1 EFSSLFSSENPKKVV
16 QSSIPHQK
24 FSLRKYQAECIN
36 ECISNLEQGVRRQA
50 VIFSN
55 LIEKVP
61 AWNPKANKVLILA
74 HREELLYQAK
84 RQISNFNP
92 SLKVEIDQGK
102 VFANIAADVIIASVQ
117 TLGKKNSA
125 RLDRYDPYLFKCI
138 IIDEAHHSAAK
149 TYRNIVEHFIPKEKE
164 EGYVGPVIWGCSATL
179 TRTDGLALNTV
190 FDRIVYQKT
199 FLEMFKEKWLS
210 EIEAV
215 VVKTVVSLD
224 NVKMSRGDF
233 EMKSLTDSINIK
245 ERNELIVDKYL
256 ELANNPSEEV
266 RRSTLVFATNVDH
279 VIQLNAAFRNRG
291 IDSRYIVGT
300 SNASDRVMLIE
311 GFKKHYFPVLIN
323 CGILTEGTDIPNID
337 CIIMARPTKSH
348 VLFQQMIGRGVRLFK
363 HKKNCLI
370 IDFADSFVHR
380 PKLMSLTTLLGLDPD
395 SIEEKFT
402 LKKQNVT
409 DILQEIEDN
418 EKTAR
423 ELAKKEEENFNLEA
437 LTKKLY
443 DPYAIFKI
451 RLSEIK
457 KNYHLYK
464 NYPSNLYADIFTCGD
479 HRLINLSN
487 LSWVSH
493 SKDKFVLSTQS
504 LVFFI
509 EATKPAVL
517 GSEQKNFN
525 KDKPDSLLNDKED
538 DNSETGSSYIAYYRI
553 IRRFSTLSP
562 KGGGDRSF
570 SKNITIPLTSNSLEQ
585 AFRGTDNFIL
595 SKLGYTSYKL
605 CFRNQVWR
613 QAQPSEK
620 QLNYLSKLGI
630 PHNLVNA
637 HLRKSA
643 NMPNKL
649 KKSKNIIRDADRTFK
664 ELNTQPSSSYET
676 ILPTS
681 SDFNSIHN
689 NSSKKTSDKN
699 ILFNQVKTLTD
710 RLLNIEN
717 SQNLI
722 KKEQSFYKK
731 NKIPLPDQPEN
742 NDSTEKKLDSEILM
756 LTKGSVANLITRH
769 LYKEKPTKKQK
780 SKSEITPTICE
791 MIDQD

>member
-1 EFSSLFSSENPKKVV
+1 MYQQFRARSTTTG
-16 QSSIPHQK
+16 
-24 FSLRKYQAECIN
+24 RKSA
-36 ECISNLEQGVRRQA
+36 SRL

-61 AWNPKANKVLILA
+61 GWNPKASKVLILA

-164 EGYVGPVIWGCSATL
+164 EGYIGPVIWGCSATL

-190 FDRIVYQKT
+190 FDRIVYQKS

-224 NVKMSRGDF
+224 NVKLSRGDF
-233 EMKSLTDSINIK
+233 EMKSLTDTINTK

-279 VIQLNAAFRNRG
+279 VVQLNATFRSRG

-311 GFKKHYFPVLIN
+311 GFKKLYFPVLIN

-370 IDFADSFVHR
+370 VDFADSFVHR

-409 DILQEIEDN
+409 EILQEIEDS
-418 EKTAR
+418 EKIAK
-423 ELAKKEEENFNLEA
+423 ELAEKKEENFSLEA
-437 LTKKLY
+437 LTKKLF

-451 RLSEIK
+451 RLNTIK
-457 KNYHLYK
+457 ENYHLFK
-464 NYPSNLYADIFTCGD
+464 NYSSSLFADIFTCGD
-479 HRLINLSN
+479 HRLINLSS

-493 SKDKFVLSTQS
+493 SKDKYVLSTQS

-509 EATKPAVL
+509 EATKPAVI
-517 GSEQKNFN
+517 GSEQNIRN
-525 KDKPDSLLNDKED
+525 KSNPNSPLDDKED
-538 DNSETGSSYIAYYRI
+538 NNSETGNNYIAYYRI
-553 IRRFSTLSP
+553 IRKFAALSP
-562 KGGGDRSF
+562 KGGGGDRF
-570 SKNITIPLTSNSLEQ
+570 ISKNIPIPLTSNSLEL

-595 SKLGYTSYKL
+595 SKLGYSSYKL
-605 CFRNQVWR
+605 YFRNQNWR

-620 QLNYLSKLGI
+620 QMSYLSKLGV
-630 PHNLVNA
+630 PHSLVNA

-643 NMPNKL
+643 DMSNKL
-649 KKSKNIIRDADRTFK
+649 KKSKSIINDAERTFI
-664 ELNTQPSSSYET
+664 ELNTQSTSGNENIIPSSF
-676 ILPTS
+676 
-681 SDFNSIHN
+681 DFDSIHV
-689 NSSKKTSDKN
+689 NSSKKSSSRN
-699 ILFNQVKTLTD
+699 MPFNSAKILTD
-710 RLLNIEN
+710 KLLSIEN
-717 SQNLI
+717 SQKLI

-731 NKIPLPDQPEN
+731 NKIPLPDLPEN
-742 NDSTEKKLDSEILM
+742 NDSTEESSDSEKLL

-780 SKSEITPTICE
+780 VKIVSTI
-791 MIDQD
+791 